1 MMMTGF
7 IVLEGP
13 RSELFRTGVVA
24 GVQTGV
30 VDQTDGE
37 GGFECISGWLSI
49 HALH

>member
-13 RSELFRTGVVA
+13 RSKPFRTGVVA
-24 GVQTGV
+24 GVQTGI

-37 GGFECISGWLSI
+37 GVFEYISGWLST